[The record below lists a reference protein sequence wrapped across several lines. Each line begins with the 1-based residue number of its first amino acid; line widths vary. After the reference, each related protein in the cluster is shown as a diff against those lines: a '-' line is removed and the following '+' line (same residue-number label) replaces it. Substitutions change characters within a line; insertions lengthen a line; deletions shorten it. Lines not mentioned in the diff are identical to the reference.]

1 MQRACLACTKLWVG
15 APVTHKTR
23 HGGTHSGGRGGR
35 LEAHGHP
42 WLYTEFKVKLCGTLP
57 QKKRKDKEKEMEG
70 KKERMKG
77 GKERGKNAGRVKAA
91 GIPCLSMVPA
101 ACPLSAQLVWPTRVL
116 PDLLIKVRSGTSHL
130 LPPFLAFKVIANIY
144 WHLLCTRH
152 CYGGG
157 SPTYISKLNSW
168 QVS

>member
-1 MQRACLACTKLWVG
+1 MKE
-15 APVTHKTR
+15 
-23 HGGTHSGGRGGR
+23 GREGER
-35 LEAHGHP
+35 E
-42 WLYTEFKVKLCGTLP
+42 E
-57 QKKRKDKEKEMEG
+57 RREG
-70 KKERMKG
+70 KG
-77 GKERGKNAGRVKAA
+77 CWDPLPVHGSC
-91 GIPCLSMVPA
+91 CLS
-101 ACPLSAQLVWPTRVL
+101 LSAQLVWPTRVL